1 MFNVLS
7 ELGEGSFGD
16 VHLVENKQTK
26 EKFALKS
33 LNKDFMIKMNRIDNV
48 YKEKRLMFEAS
59 QHPNIVSLRASFQD
73 DENLYYLLDLCE
85 KGSLGTLL
93 HQHSKYKKSNSTFH

>member
-1 MFNVLS
+1 MFNTLS

-26 EKFALKS
+26 ERFALKS

-59 QHPNIVSLRASFQD
+59 
-73 DENLYYLLDLCE
+73 
-85 KGSLGTLL
+85 
-93 HQHSKYKKSNSTFH
+93 